1 MLRAASVPKL
11 MAGNLSVE
19 YPTGDV
25 IGITQRPVPIDT
37 IRHGELFAPA
47 CWNAHSAGGNHDQ
60 KVS

>member
-1 MLRAASVPKL
+1 